1 MERRGIDT
9 FIHEIIQIKKRQIIR
24 GKCSICKNSIEKK
37 HGLNAYT
44 FLRGGIE
51 EGDEQDT
58 SSSPIKPIREPR
70 IPGSRLDDSMV
81 ISAADGKRS
90 SLGSI
95 ISVGES

>member
-44 FLRGGIE
+44 FLRGE
-51 EGDEQDT
+51 
-58 SSSPIKPIREPR
+58 SKREMSKIHR
-70 IPGSRLDDSMV
+70 HRQ
-81 ISAADGKRS
+81 
-90 SLGSI
+90 
-95 ISVGES
+95 